1 MVGGD
6 MSQIFIE
13 LLGERRSSNLEL
25 RITFLVARPLSPQD
39 QRISFC
45 SQSHATHAARSP
57 NFFPKETTCMPQ
69 PTHAQTQTIQ
79 ISVINESTVLADTDV
94 APVVAALQ
102 KQVTNDFG
110 PVWGTAAQLSVVPK
124 GSQPPSGSWWL
135 VLLDDSDQA
144 NALGYHDLTSE
155 GLPIGKVFAASDLKA
170 GTSWTVTA
178 SHELLEMLGDP
189 NINLTVFVENSNTAG
204 VIYAYEV
211 CDACEDDS
219 LGYQIDNVLLSD
231 FVYPSWFESF
241 RTEGSTQFDRM
252 NKMQNPFQ
260 LLTGGYIGIYNV
272 NSGSGWQQ
280 QTAEKRP
287 TNVLHRGAVGTRRER
302 RTVPHD
308 QWIHS
313 LPQRK
318 IVGNAQKYRQTLE
331 TIRQRR
337 EAA

>member
-1 MVGGD
+1 
-6 MSQIFIE
+6 
-13 LLGERRSSNLEL
+13 
-25 RITFLVARPLSPQD
+25 
-39 QRISFC
+39 
-45 SQSHATHAARSP
+45 
-57 NFFPKETTCMPQ
+57 MPQ

-79 ISVINESTVLADTDV
+79 ISVINESTVLADADV
-94 APVVAALQ
+94 VPVVAALQ

-110 PVWGTAAQLSVVPK
+110 PVWGTAAQLTIVPK
-124 GSQPPSGSWWL
+124 GNQPPSGSWWL

-144 NALGYHDLTSE
+144 NALGYHDLTTE

-178 SHELLEMLGDP
+178 SHELLEMLADP
-189 NINLTVFVENSNTAG
+189 NINLTVFVESSNSAG
-204 VIYAYEV
+204 VLYAYEV

-260 LLTGGYIGIYNV
+260 LLTGGYIGIFTV

-280 QTAEKRP
+280 QTADKRP
-287 TNVLHRGAVGTRRER
+287 TNVLYRGAVGTRRER
-302 RTVPHD
+302 RNIPHEL
-308 QWIHS
+308 WINS

-318 IVGNAQKYRQTLE
+318 IEGNAQKYLQTLQL
-331 TIRQRR
+331 IQQRR

>member
-1 MVGGD
+1 
-6 MSQIFIE
+6 
-13 LLGERRSSNLEL
+13 
-25 RITFLVARPLSPQD
+25 
-39 QRISFC
+39 
-45 SQSHATHAARSP
+45 
-57 NFFPKETTCMPQ
+57 MPQ
-69 PTHAQTQTIQ
+69 TTHAQTLTPTTPSIQ

-102 KQVTNDFG
+102 KQVSNDFR
-110 PVWGTAAQLSVVPK
+110 PIWGTDATLTIVPK
-124 GSQPPSGSWWL
+124 GTQPAGGSWWL

-189 NINLTVFVENSNTAG
+189 NINLTVFVQNNNTAG
-204 VIYAYEV
+204 ILYAYEV

-231 FVYPSWFESF
+231 FVYPAWFESF
-241 RTEGSTQFDRM
+241 RTEASTQFDRM
-252 NKMQNPFQ
+252 SKIQNPFQ
-260 LLTGGYIGIYNV
+260 LLVNGYIGVFTV
-272 NSGSGWQQ
+272 NSGSGWTQ
-280 QTAEKRP
+280 QTEQKRA
-287 TNVLHRGAVGTRRER
+287 TNSLNRGAVGSRRER
-302 RTVPHD
+302 RNIPHEL
-308 QWIHS
+308 WINS

-318 IVGNAQKYRQTLE
+318 IVGNAQKYRQTLQ
-331 TIRQRR
+331 TIQKRR

>member
-1 MVGGD
+1 
-6 MSQIFIE
+6 
-13 LLGERRSSNLEL
+13 
-25 RITFLVARPLSPQD
+25 
-39 QRISFC
+39 
-45 SQSHATHAARSP
+45 
-57 NFFPKETTCMPQ
+57 MPQ

-79 ISVINESTVLADTDV
+79 ISVINESTVLADKDV
-94 APVVAALQ
+94 VPVVAALQ

-110 PVWGTAAQLSVVPK
+110 PVWGTSVQLTIVPK
-124 GSQPPSGSWWL
+124 GNQPPSGNWWL

-144 NALGYHDLTSE
+144 NALGYHDLTTE

-178 SHELLEMLGDP
+178 SHELLEILADP
-189 NINLTVFVENSNTAG
+189 NVNLTVFVESSNTAG
-204 VIYAYEV
+204 VLYAYEV

-219 LGYQIDNVLLSD
+219 LGYQIDNVLMSD

-260 LLTGGYIGIYNV
+260 LLAGGYIGIFNV
-272 NSGSGWQQ
+272 ASGSGWQQ

-287 TNVLHRGAVGTRRER
+287 TNVLNRGAVGTRRER
-302 RTVPHD
+302 RGIPHEL
-308 QWIHS
+308 WINS

-318 IVGNAQKYRQTLE
+318 IAGNAQKYRQTLQ
-331 TIRQRR
+331 TIQQRR